1 VKQAAVA
8 VVLALCAQGAAAQMY
23 KCVDA
28 RGVTHYAD
36 KPTPG
41 CANTE
46 VDIRASPP
54 ISGRLAPPAE
64 NAAQQEAD
72 FRRRRLEREEAERSE
87 RAQRAELES
96 RCASLRQEHALLASG
111 RRLVQFDARGERVY
125 VEDSVRE
132 RRLAEVQ
139 AALQECPASGR

>member
-1 VKQAAVA
+1 
-8 VVLALCAQGAAAQMY
+8 MY

-41 CANTE
+41 CANAE
-46 VDIRASPP
+46 VDIRPSPP

-72 FRRRRLEREEAERSE
+72 FRRRQIEREQAERAE
-87 RAQRAELES
+87 RTEHAERDA
-96 RCASLRQEHALLASG
+96 RCASLEQERAVLASG
-111 RRLVQFDARGERVY
+111 RRLVRFNAQGEREY
-125 VEDSVRE
+125 LDDAVRQQ
-132 RRLAEVQ
+132 RLAEVQ
-139 AALQECPASGR
+139 AALGQCPVSGR